1 MLYHHHPPSALL
13 SPPPPIIITTIFMII
28 QISSDSSRVIYG
40 QIFVVPRPSVLCINI
55 WRRLW
60 ETIRKVVSLAPYFK
74 LSKRLRHLRCERHH
88 ASVFEAHP
96 QQPQCLRRLL
106 LGQLVV
112 FLSLYCPAEFTH
124 LVPKLTLDSVTRF
137 DFQPYLASISD
148 SPFNHSNKEI
158 FFRELIRISSYAL
171 DKIRFESFTD
181 KNKFDAQPEL
191 FIRLVPDKVN
201 KILSIIDSGIGMTKA
216 DLLNDLGTIARS
228 GTKEFMEALQAGADV
243 SMIDQFGVGF
253 YLAYLVAEKVIVTTK
268 HNNDEQYIWE
278 SQAGCS
284 FTITRDVNGEPL
296 GRGTKIT
303 LFLKEDQLGY
313 S

>member
-13 SPPPPIIITTIFMII
+13 SPPPPIIITTIFTII
-28 QISSDSSRVIYG
+28 QISSDSSRVIHG
-40 QIFVVPRPSVLCINI
+40 RIFVVPRPPVLCINI

-74 LSKRLRHLRCERHH
+74 LSKRLRQLRRERHH
-88 ASVFEAHP
+88 ASVFKTHP

-106 LGQLVV
+106 LGRLVV
-112 FLSLYCPAEFTH
+112 FLSLHCPAEFTH
-124 LVPKLTLDSVTRF
+124 LVPKSTLDSVTRF
-137 DFQPYLASISD
+137 DFQPYLASVSN

-158 FFRELIRISSYAL
+158 FFRELIRISSDAL

-201 KILSIIDSGIGMTKA
+201 KILSIIDSRIGMTKE

-243 SMIDQFGVGF
+243 SMIDQFGIGF

-268 HNNDEQYIWE
+268 HNDDEQYIWE

-284 FTITRDVNGEPL
+284 FTITKDVNGEPL